1 MTTSEPCF
9 ICGWTEQWKAYVP
22 GALGAANVADPP
34 GGTDT
39 SKPPAESAV
48 TVCSTPSLFITV
60 IDAPGATVSGPLKA
74 KLWIVIVSAAEAAG
88 VLAPPGAIADIV
100 ADAVEVAGEDGD
112 DVALFEELEQAAA
125 LARAKAVTAQ
135 PKMREDLFMLWTR
148 MRDRAGSA
156 ERKGATKRVNDVVT
170 GTEVLDEAA
179 LRLLYAE
186 HAGPVLAYLLKL
198 TRDRARAED
207 LLQET
212 MLRAWR
218 RPSAFEPGRGSVR
231 AWLCTVAHNLVVD
244 DARSRSARP
253 AEAELTEYTEQRTEE
268 GVDPY
273 EAALR
278 AWEFAD
284 ALAAL
289 SAEHRAVVIEVYYR
303 RSTVAEAARAL
314 GIPPGTVKSR
324 TFYALRALRLAC
336 QERGITP

>member
-1 MTTSEPCF
+1 MMVIVF
-9 ICGWTEQWKAYVP
+9 AAAA
-22 GALGAANVADPP
+22 GALP
-34 GGTDT
+34 
-39 SKPPAESAV
+39 PPAGIED
-48 TVCSTPSLFITV
+48 
-60 IDAPGATVSGPLKA
+60 IDDMAEDVAEGAEPA
-74 KLWIVIVSAAEAAG
+74 
-88 VLAPPGAIADIV
+88 APP
-100 ADAVEVAGEDGD
+100 EDP
-112 DVALFEELEQAAA
+112 ALELEQAAA
-125 LARAKAVTAQ
+125 PARAKAVTTA
-135 PKMREDLFMLWTR
+135 PNMREDLFMHWTR
-148 MRDRAGSA
+148 MRSRAGSA
-156 ERKGATKRVNDVVT
+156 ERKGQTKRGT
-170 GTEVLDEAA
+170 GMAASTEVLDEAA

-186 HAGPVLAYLLKL
+186 HSGPVLAYLLKL

-218 RPSAFEPGRGSVR
+218 RPEAFQPGRGSVR

-244 DARSRSARP
+244 DARSRAARP
-253 AEAELTEYTEQRTEE
+253 TETELTEYTERTED

-303 RSTVAEAARAL
+303 RATVNEAARAL